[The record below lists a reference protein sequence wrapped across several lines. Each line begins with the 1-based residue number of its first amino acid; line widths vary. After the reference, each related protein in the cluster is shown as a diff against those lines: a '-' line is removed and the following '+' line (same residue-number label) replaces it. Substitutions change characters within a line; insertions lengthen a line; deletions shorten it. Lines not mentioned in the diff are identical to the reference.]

1 MNAAG
6 RFSYI
11 VDTRP
16 ERIVVVVVVVI
27 VGIYVWLIL
36 LLSYTCVIG
45 HNIVILMP
53 RYKITH
59 KTHTLTFTQ

>member
-27 VGIYVWLIL
+27 VGIRV
-36 LLSYTCVIG
+36 V
-45 HNIVILMP
+45 NIVIVIHLCHW
-53 RYKITH
+53 T
-59 KTHTLTFTQ
+59 

>member
-16 ERIVVVVVVVI
+16 ERIVVVVVVI

-36 LLSYTCVIG
+36 LLSYTCVS
-45 HNIVILMP
+45 LD
-53 RYKITH
+53 IT
-59 KTHTLTFTQ
+59 LLF

>member
-16 ERIVVVVVVVI
+16 EIIVFVVVVVVI
-27 VGIYVWLIL
+27 VG
-36 LLSYTCVIG
+36 TCG
-45 HNIVILMP
+45 
-53 RYKITH
+53 
-59 KTHTLTFTQ
+59 

>member
-27 VGIYVWLIL
+27 VGIRVINI
-36 LLSYTCVIG
+36 SYC
-45 HNIVILMP
+45 
-53 RYKITH
+53 
-59 KTHTLTFTQ
+59 HTLVSLDITLLF